1 MSPPSLGSQFEV
13 ASLRQLVDVAVGSP
27 EVNPCHII
35 LVLPTDRTRDDGD
48 TRSAKL
54 LRGCVNIIDEEPWD
68 GSGRE
73 VRIVGVRTEDLHLR
87 AVWQL
92 EDPEVLLTVM
102 EGDAQK
108 PRRTGSP
115 SPSTSP
121 FSCRAN
127 RSFEDACPPP
137 QARITRVAPPAPE
150 AASVLGRASRSW
162 RASRT
167 CWILAV

>member
-13 ASLRQLVDVAVGSP
+13 ASLHQLVDVAVGSP

-102 EGDAQK
+102 EGDAQNPAEQVRHLLRPLRSRAEPTDLSK
-108 PRRTGSP
+108 MHALLLRLELEGS
-115 SPSTSP
+115 
-121 FSCRAN
+121 R
-127 RSFEDACPPP
+127 
-137 QARITRVAPPAPE
+137 PAPE
-150 AASVLGRASRSW
+150 AASCYGGLRVPGELR
-162 RASRT
+162 
-167 CWILAV
+167 

>member
-13 ASLRQLVDVAVGSP
+13 ASLHQLVDVAVGSP

-92 EDPEVLLTVM
+92 EDLEVLLTLLPM
-102 EGDAQK
+102 
-108 PRRTGSP
+108 R
-115 SPSTSP
+115 
-121 FSCRAN
+121 
-127 RSFEDACPPP
+127 PPP
-137 QARITRVAPPAPE
+137 QPDPHPQGALQQLLGWRHHKTELPHPRV
-150 AASVLGRASRSW
+150 RALPGVHGLLW
-162 RASRT
+162 G
-167 CWILAV
+167 